1 MRFRAHVVAAIIVLT
16 AALALFGTIQTPA
29 IGRADACADVGSGA
43 PLPLD
48 QGPCADV
55 LTQEAR
61 WLNAITGGDRATIES
76 ILSANYRH
84 ITSDGELFDRAQE
97 IADTQVLSFTMT
109 PSEQIVGLAGDVAVV
124 HGVNTLNYG
133 SGVTKKVRFT
143 DVFVLQ
149 NGVWMALSAQETS
162 M

>member
-1 MRFRAHVVAAIIVLT
+1 MRSRAHVVAAIIVLT

-29 IGRADACADVGSGA
+29 IGRADACSGA

-48 QGPCADV
+48 QGPCANV
-55 LTQEAR
+55 LAQEAR

-84 ITSDGELFDRAQE
+84 ITSDGKLFDRAQE

-109 PSEQIVGLAGDVAVV
+109 PSEQIVDLAGDVAVV

-133 SGVTKKVRFT
+133 RGGTKKVRFT

-149 NGVWMALSAQETS
+149 NGVWMALFAQETS

>member
-1 MRFRAHVVAAIIVLT
+1 
-16 AALALFGTIQTPA
+16 
-29 IGRADACADVGSGA
+29 
-43 PLPLD
+43 LPLD

-55 LTQEAR
+55 LAQEAR

-76 ILSANYRH
+76 ILSASYRH
-84 ITSDGELFDRAQE
+84 ITSDGKLFDRAQE

-109 PSEQIVGLAGDVAVV
+109 PSEQIVDLAGDVAAV

-133 SGVTKKVRFT
+133 SGGTKKVRFT